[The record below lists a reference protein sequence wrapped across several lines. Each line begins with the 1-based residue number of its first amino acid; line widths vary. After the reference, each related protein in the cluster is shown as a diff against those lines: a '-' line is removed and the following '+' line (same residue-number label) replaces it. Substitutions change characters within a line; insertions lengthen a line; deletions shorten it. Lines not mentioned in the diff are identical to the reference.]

1 MARSQG
7 AKHRRKAN
15 KKAALGVAAF
25 LAATSLTGAAVQ
37 PSEPTTQHAQVCC
50 SSPRTVEMDYVL
62 SALQG
67 YMVPGTGSTMS
78 NPPAGRPDLS
88 FLDAGIWN
96 QVPDLFA
103 LVDSDDYPATLEPSG
118 PKSGTNSVNR
128 GASKLVSEI
137 LKNDPNTTVILGSGG
152 SQGALVW
159 YETLKQL
166 DEAGYPMENVFVV
179 LYSDPAMPGTGIL
192 ARYGSNELVLT
203 TGLRGGE
210 RTLPEGANIVRVVND
225 GDPMAF
231 FPRDPFNALAV
242 INAVFG
248 FVFEHGDLKNID
260 YSKATITKEGNVTT
274 VVAHPHGDIVPL
286 LVPLKLIG
294 APTQLVTLLNKLVR
308 PVILAGGMYEEG
320 PLLTSPSIDSM
331 VRQLRAVI
339 QGIGDALQYAV
350 KLVLHQADAPQTAPK
365 PPVPSPTQDLVHE
378 AEDRDEELNGTPEP
392 SESDSEDQ
400 MVTNS
405 FVADEQQ
412 NEAVE
417 EVLPQ
422 AEELTGGA
430 DELPQ
435 ETLPSNESEVFESNE
450 MESESDDEL
459 SDEEAVQEDLD
470 LNDDESLQS
479 DLEDQDED
487 EDDSKFTSNSI
498 VSSNSPESSEVKDE
512 PRAGGLNASSPNSS
526 NVNSDDNS
534 NSESGSNSD
543 SNAGSEKSDS

>member
-1 MARSQG
+1 
-7 AKHRRKAN
+7 
-15 KKAALGVAAF
+15 
-25 LAATSLTGAAVQ
+25 
-37 PSEPTTQHAQVCC
+37 
-50 SSPRTVEMDYVL
+50 MDYML
-62 SALQG
+62 SALQS
-67 YMVPGTGSTMS
+67 YMVPGTGSTMP

-96 QVPDLFA
+96 QVPNLFA

-137 LKNDPNTTVILGSGG
+137 LKNDPNTTVVLGSGG

-166 DEAGYPMENVFVV
+166 EAAGYPMENVFVT

-242 INAVFG
+242 FNAIAG
-248 FVFEHGDLKNID
+248 FVFAHGDLKNID

-286 LVPLKLIG
+286 LVPLKLLRV
-294 APTQLVTLLNKLVR
+294 PTQVVTLLNKLIR

-320 PLLTSPSIDSM
+320 PLLTRPSIDSM
-331 VRQLRAVI
+331 VRQFRAVL
-339 QGIGDALQYAV
+339 QGVQDAFQYAV
-350 KLVLHQADAPQTAPK
+350 KLVLHQTDATQAAPK
-365 PPVPSPTQDLVHE
+365 PPVSSPTQDLIDQ
-378 AEDRDEELNGTPEP
+378 AEERDEELNGTTDS
-392 SESDSEDQ
+392 SESNRSADV
-400 MVTNS
+400 VTNS

-412 NEAVE
+412 DEVVE
-417 EVLPQ
+417 DVLPQ
-422 AEELTGGA
+422 AEEPTGGA

-435 ETLPSNESEVFESNE
+435 ETLSSNESEVFESNE
-450 MESESDDEL
+450 VESESDDEL
-459 SDEEAVQEDLD
+459 SDEESVKEDLD
-470 LNDDESLQS
+470 LGDDESLKS
-479 DLEDQDED
+479 DLEDRDED
-487 EDDSKFTSNSI
+487 EDDDKFTSNNT
-498 VSSNSPESSEVKDE
+498 VSSNSPESSEEKDE

-526 NVNSDDNS
+526 SSVNSDDNS
-534 NSESGSNSD
+534 NSESVSNSD
-543 SNAGSEKSDS
+543 SNEGSEKSDS